1 MNEKLSITMS
11 GENCITKYM
20 LSFVKKKEKE
30 KIYGMYKKG
39 PDTSHQTQWYSGEQ
53 DGKRGRTGRFFLF
66 TLYTILDGLIFLM
79 RMQLFTMENFSLSY
93 ILEFYR
99 HNLAKT
105 LKH

>member
-1 MNEKLSITMS
+1 MS

-20 LSFVKKKEKE
+20 LSFVKKKE